1 MKKTII
7 CSISMKENID
17 QVVYSSK
24 DKSLSVSERKVRY
37 PICAFLEK
45 TMESNDE
52 LEVIILV
59 KKDKKDYYKRN
70 IAFFKE
76 ELEAVNKEIGA
87 AIEYKIIDSEFEE
100 HQTVHE
106 QLLKDIVAQISDDS
120 HIYVDIT
127 YGPKDLPIILF
138 TTLGFAEKFLNC
150 TVENIVYGQADFE
163 NGRAVN
169 TRICDMVPLY
179 CLSSITNTI
188 ECTDSD
194 KARSMLN
201 LLLTF

>member
-24 DKSLSVSERKVRY
+24 DKSLPVSERKVRY

-45 TMESNDE
+45 TMESDDE

-138 TTLGFAEKFLNC
+138 TILGFAEKFLNC
-150 TVENIVYGQADFE
+150 TFE

>member
-24 DKSLSVSERKVRY
+24 DKSLPVSERKVRY

-45 TMESNDE
+45 TMESDDE

-76 ELEAVNKEIGA
+76 ELEAVGIMRK
-87 AIEYKIIDSEFEE
+87 AINGMRTDE
-100 HQTVHE
+100 
-106 QLLKDIVAQISDDS
+106 A
-120 HIYVDIT
+120 
-127 YGPKDLPIILF
+127 
-138 TTLGFAEKFLNC
+138 
-150 TVENIVYGQADFE
+150 VENILNMFA
-163 NGRAVN
+163 R
-169 TRICDMVPLY
+169 TRDNQEFIHMVKKNRIL
-179 CLSSITNTI
+179 
-188 ECTDSD
+188 
-194 KARSMLN
+194 
-201 LLLTF
+201 

>member
-24 DKSLSVSERKVRY
+24 DKSLPVSERKVRY

-45 TMESNDE
+45 TMESDDE

-106 QLLKDIVAQISDDS
+106 QLLKGYIPGQRFT

-138 TTLGFAEKFLNC
+138 TILGFAEKFLNC

>member
-7 CSISMKENID
+7 CSIPMKENID
-17 QVVYSSK
+17 QVVYSST
-24 DKSLSVSERKVRY
+24 DKSLPVSERKVRY
-37 PICAFLEK
+37 PICSFLEK
-45 TMESNDE
+45 TLTSVDE
-52 LEVIILV
+52 LEVILLV
-59 KKDKKDYYKRN
+59 KKDRKDYYKRN
-70 IAFFKE
+70 TEFFKE
-76 ELEAVNKEIGA
+76 ELEAVNIEIGA
-87 AIEYKIIDSEFEE
+87 DIEYKIIDSEFEE

-106 QLLKDIVAQISDDS
+106 QLMKDIVAQIPDNS

-127 YGPKDLPIILF
+127 YCPKDLPIVLF
-138 TTLGFAEKFLNC
+138 TTLNFAEKFLDC
-150 TVENIVYGQADFE
+150 TIENIVYGQADFE

-169 TRICDMVPLY
+169 TRICDMIPLY
-179 CLSSITNTI
+179 CLSSITNTM

>member
-7 CSISMKENID
+7 CSIPMKENID
-17 QVVYSSK
+17 QVVYSST
-24 DKSLSVSERKVRY
+24 DKSLPVSERKVRY
-37 PICAFLEK
+37 PICSFLEK
-45 TMESNDE
+45 TLTSDDE
-52 LEVIILV
+52 LDVILLV
-59 KKDKKDYYKRN
+59 KKDRKDYYKRN
-70 IAFFKE
+70 TEFFKE
-76 ELEAVNKEIGA
+76 ELEAVNIEIGA
-87 AIEYKIIDSEFEE
+87 DIEYKIIDSEFEE

-106 QLLKDIVAQISDDS
+106 QLMKDIVAQIPDNS

-127 YGPKDLPIILF
+127 YGPKDLPIVLF
-138 TTLGFAEKFLNC
+138 TTLNFADKFLDC
-150 TVENIVYGQADFE
+150 TIENIVYGQADFE

-169 TRICDMVPLY
+169 TRICDMIPLY
-179 CLSSITNTI
+179 CLSSITNTM

>member
-24 DKSLSVSERKVRY
+24 DKSLPVSERKVRY

-45 TMESNDE
+45 TMESDDE

-87 AIEYKIIDSEFEE
+87 AIEYKIIEE
-100 HQTVHE
+100 IKSLETPCGIAP
-106 QLLKDIVAQISDDS
+106 LDKSIS
-120 HIYVDIT
+120 
-127 YGPKDLPIILF
+127 K
-138 TTLGFAEKFLNC
+138 
-150 TVENIVYGQADFE
+150 Q
-163 NGRAVN
+163 
-169 TRICDMVPLY
+169 
-179 CLSSITNTI
+179 
-188 ECTDSD
+188 ECT
-194 KARSMLN
+194 
-201 LLLTF
+201 